1 MRRAETPT
9 WVGADE
15 VKSAARRVGLD
26 RLQQYLDHL
35 TETRA
40 YDWFE
45 ARPLTRAEKSR
56 LAWLVGEENLDRYE
70 QFTTEL
76 THRKAMPLRGDNLDE
91 YPTTAERMA
100 LVNAMPFVRWYHEE
114 RRRLRR
120 DAQLLANRAKQ
131 RESIAAATLKHAQTA
146 YVAWKN
152 YISNG
157 ALPDWQED
165 RARWSQYYRI
175 EDLRT
180 AAAAERRAAKWASNK
195 AASIRSAADRLGGV
209 KSHDLAV
216 LSIALDA
223 FICREFSSVLSS
235 VDSVTMLFLTW
246 VDAESISCAGPKCSQ
261 RFLHTSA
268 HRRRPQEY
276 CSSACKM
283 AAYRT
288 REESVQVA

>member
-1 MRRAETPT
+1 MCR
-9 WVGADE
+9 W
-15 VKSAARRVGLD
+15 SI
-26 RLQQYLDHL
+26 
-35 TETRA
+35 
-40 YDWFE
+40 
-45 ARPLTRAEKSR
+45 
-56 LAWLVGEENLDRYE
+56 
-70 QFTTEL
+70 
-76 THRKAMPLRGDNLDE
+76 RGDNLDE

-100 LVNAMPFVRWYHEE
+100 LINAMPFVRWYHEE

-146 YVAWKN
+146 YVAWKT
-152 YISNG
+152 YTSNG
-157 ALPDWQED
+157 TLPDWQED

-235 VDSVTMLFLTW
+235 VDSVAMLFLTW
-246 VDAESISCAGPKCSQ
+246 VDAESISCAARSAPNGSSTRAHTEDARRSTARPPAKWRHTGPGRNRSRSLSRPPTVRAESQ
-261 RFLHTSA
+261 A
-268 HRRRPQEY
+268 GRR
-276 CSSACKM
+276 ACC
-283 AAYRT
+283 
-288 REESVQVA
+288 